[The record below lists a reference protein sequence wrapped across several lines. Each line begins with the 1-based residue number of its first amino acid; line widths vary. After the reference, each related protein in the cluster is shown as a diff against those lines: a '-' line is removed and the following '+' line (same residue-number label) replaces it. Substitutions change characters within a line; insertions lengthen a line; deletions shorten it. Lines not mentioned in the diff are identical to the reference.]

1 MNAPVKRRRR
11 WPWILLALILC
22 GAVTIKIGVGRS
34 APKELDASLIV
45 PVKKGDLPIEV
56 IETGKVQPREKV
68 EVKSKVAGQVEKV
81 FVEEG
86 AWVKR
91 GQPLLRLDST
101 DFRRDVARTEA
112 DVARAEA
119 DVAQAKNG
127 LEFAK
132 LSLDRKQKGLEGRG
146 VAQIDVDFAAN
157 EVKAK
162 TVALQTAQVM
172 LSGAKV
178 ALGASQDRLRYTQI
192 QAPMD
197 GTVIQRGI
205 EEGEVVTPG
214 VQATFEGKALLTI
227 ADLSTLIV
235 KADLNQIDVAK
246 VKLGQKVKLTLDA
259 LPGKTYE
266 AVITKVAP
274 ASSTPKGGTVE
285 VFPVEATLA
294 KADGEI
300 KPGMTADV
308 RVHIETKPGVL
319 YLPIEA
325 VVKEAGKA
333 HVTKISVGEKGKEK
347 TDKVDV
353 KTGVRNDRDVEI
365 VDGIKEGD
373 KVLIKPASA
382 AENEVK

>member
-1 MNAPVKRRRR
+1 MSAPVKRRR
-11 WPWILLALILC
+11 WPWAVLAIVGLI
-22 GAVTIKIGVGRS
+22 GVTIKIGVGRS
-34 APKELDASLIV
+34 APKELDGSLIV

-68 EVKSKVAGQVEKV
+68 EVKSKVAGQVERV
-81 FVEEG
+81 AVEEG
-86 AWVKR
+86 ARVKK
-91 GQPLLRLDST
+91 GQLLLRLDPT

-112 DVARAEA
+112 DVGRAEA

-132 LSLDRKQKGLEGRG
+132 LTLERRQKGLEGRG
-146 VAQIDVDFAAN
+146 VAQIDVDFAVN
-157 EVKAK
+157 EVKTK
-162 TVALQTAQVM
+162 TVALQTAEVV

-178 ALGASQDRLRYTQI
+178 ALGAAQDRLRYTQI
-192 QAPMD
+192 DSPMD

-205 EEGEVVTPG
+205 EPGEVVTPG

-259 LPGKTYE
+259 LPGKIYSAT
-266 AVITKVAP
+266 ITKVAP

-285 VFPVEATLA
+285 VFPVEATLDA
-294 KADGEI
+294 ADAEI

-308 RVHIETKPGVL
+308 RVHIETKPQVL
-319 YLPIEA
+319 FLPIEA
-325 VVKEAGKA
+325 VVKEAGKS
-333 HVTKISVGEKGKEK
+333 HVTRVTTVENGRQK
-347 TDKVDV
+347 TDKVEV
-353 KTGVRNDRDVEI
+353 KTGLRNDRDVEI
-365 VDGIKEGD
+365 LDGVREND

-382 AENEVK
+382 ADNEVK